1 MGELRATA
9 TVEAQVKRHLLEVT
23 AREAK
28 RRAEDVKSARDLA
41 DLQRRLGGA
50 LGRADKAEAKIGAL
64 TESLSE
70 SRSDLRRKVASL
82 RRTIGTGEERLR
94 EIQDAKA
101 SSSSASSSATTYT
114 EDEVEEMETVMGDLT
129 AQLAE
134 VKKLR
139 KHDEAEYDRTRQ
151 AVAGFRLKYL
161 ARRTPRN
168 NLALHS
174 QVQLLTA
181 ERDERGPPPLI
192 PLASLVSQVISSTS
206 GGTRPRRWAP
216 SPLFADL
223 ITPAMLDTGATS
235 EQINKVTSFV
245 PPSPPLFYLFS

>member
-1 MGELRATA
+1 MGGLRATA
-9 TVEAQVKRHLLEVT
+9 TVEAQVKRHALEVT

-64 TESLSE
+64 TEALSE

-134 VKKLR
+134 VKKLH

-161 ARRTPRN
+161 ASSERR
-168 NLALHS
+168 
-174 QVQLLTA
+174 
-181 ERDERGPPPLI
+181 
-192 PLASLVSQVISSTS
+192 ISRYNYIHRSS
-206 GGTRPRRWAP
+206 
-216 SPLFADL
+216 S
-223 ITPAMLDTGATS
+223 
-235 EQINKVTSFV
+235 
-245 PPSPPLFYLFS
+245 

>member
-1 MGELRATA
+1 MGTQSSRHNPNLLSARIVRETRATA
-9 TVEAQVKRHLLEVT
+9 TVEAHLRRHALEVT

-41 DLQRRLGGA
+41 DLERRLGGA

-64 TESLSE
+64 TEALSE

-134 VKKLR
+134 VNKLR
-139 KHDEAEYDRTRQ
+139 KHDEAKYDRTRQ

-161 ARRTPRN
+161 ASSESSESRATF
-168 NLALHS
+168 
-174 QVQLLTA
+174 T
-181 ERDERGPPPLI
+181 GPAPN
-192 PLASLVSQVISSTS
+192 
-206 GGTRPRRWAP
+206 GGAR
-216 SPLFADL
+216 
-223 ITPAMLDTGATS
+223 
-235 EQINKVTSFV
+235 
-245 PPSPPLFYLFS
+245 

>member
-1 MGELRATA
+1 MGGLRATA
-9 TVEAQVKRHLLEVT
+9 IVEAQVKLRHALEVT

-41 DLQRRLGGA
+41 TLQRRLGGA
-50 LGRADKAEAKIGAL
+50 LGWADTAEAKIGAL
-64 TESLSE
+64 TEALSE
-70 SRSDLRRKVASL
+70 SRSDLRRKVVSL

-114 EDEVEEMETVMGDLT
+114 EDEVEEMETVMGDL
-129 AQLAE
+129 ASQLAE

-161 ARRTPRN
+161 A
-168 NLALHS
+168 S
-174 QVQLLTA
+174 S
-181 ERDERGPPPLI
+181 ER
-192 PLASLVSQVISSTS
+192 SISRYNYIHRSS
-206 GGTRPRRWAP
+206 
-216 SPLFADL
+216 S
-223 ITPAMLDTGATS
+223 
-235 EQINKVTSFV
+235 
-245 PPSPPLFYLFS
+245 

>member
-1 MGELRATA
+1 M
-9 TVEAQVKRHLLEVT
+9 KRHVAEVKD
-23 AREAK
+23 REAR
-28 RRAEDVKSARDLA
+28 RRAEDEEAAREFAKLEA
-41 DLQRRLGGA
+41 QLKGA
-50 LGRADKAEAKIGAL
+50 EGRACKAEAQADAL
-64 TESLSE
+64 AD
-70 SRSDLRRKVASL
+70 SRADLRRKVHAL
-82 RRTIGTGEERLR
+82 QRTIGHGEERLR

-101 SSSSASSSATTYT
+101 SSSSASSSSATTYT
-114 EDEVEEMETVMGDLT
+114 EEEVEEMETVMGDLT

-134 VKKLR
+134 VKKLH

-192 PLASLVSQVISSTS
+192 PLASLLSQVIYIIQHPAGHDQENGPLLPSSRTS
-206 GGTRPRRWAP
+206 
-216 SPLFADL
+216 
-223 ITPAMLDTGATS
+223 
-235 EQINKVTSFV
+235 
-245 PPSPPLFYLFS
+245 SPPPCSTRVRHRSR

>member
-1 MGELRATA
+1 M
-9 TVEAQVKRHLLEVT
+9 T

-101 SSSSASSSATTYT
+101 SSSSASSSSATTYT
-114 EDEVEEMETVMGDLT
+114 EEEVEEMETVMGDLT

-134 VKKLR
+134 VKKLH
-139 KHDEAEYDRTRQ
+139 KHDEAEYDLTRQ

-161 ARRTPRN
+161 ASSERR
-168 NLALHS
+168 
-174 QVQLLTA
+174 
-181 ERDERGPPPLI
+181 
-192 PLASLVSQVISSTS
+192 ISRYNYSHRS
-206 GGTRPRRWAP
+206 
-216 SPLFADL
+216 S
-223 ITPAMLDTGATS
+223 S
-235 EQINKVTSFV
+235 
-245 PPSPPLFYLFS
+245 

>member
-1 MGELRATA
+1 M
-9 TVEAQVKRHLLEVT
+9 
-23 AREAK
+23 
-28 RRAEDVKSARDLA
+28 
-41 DLQRRLGGA
+41 
-50 LGRADKAEAKIGAL
+50 
-64 TESLSE
+64 
-70 SRSDLRRKVASL
+70 
-82 RRTIGTGEERLR
+82 
-94 EIQDAKA
+94 
-101 SSSSASSSATTYT
+101 
-114 EDEVEEMETVMGDLT
+114 MGDLT

-216 SPLFADL
+216 TPLFADL

-245 PPSPPLFYLFS
+245 PPPPSPSLILFIFLSPALDSLSLRWLTRTCHEHLPISPGATRRTGGGLDADLRYWSPRRERQR